1 MKFGEEY
8 KEVDESG
15 TGISTEAF
23 DQVKEMQMQLA
34 NQMQAMQ
41 DMFLTKFKKLKQKN
55 KILFNKAVENHMQK
69 DQESRSQ
76 INELSALA
84 EKEGIDGEPNETR
97 NQPQMQS

>member
-8 KEVDESG
+8 KEADESG

-69 DQESRSQ
+69 E
-76 INELSALA
+76 
-84 EKEGIDGEPNETR
+84 
-97 NQPQMQS
+97 

>member
-69 DQESRSQ
+69 E
-76 INELSALA
+76 
-84 EKEGIDGEPNETR
+84 
-97 NQPQMQS
+97 

>member
-1 MKFGEEY
+1 MKFGEEF

-69 DQESRSQ
+69 EQESRSQ
-76 INELSALA
+76 L
-84 EKEGIDGEPNETR
+84 DD
-97 NQPQMQS
+97 